1 MLLLLPLDRKID
13 WRKPPLVTFALI
25 LVNCFIFFFVQ
36 GSDNERWQAA
46 ADYYFSSALPK
57 LELPAYIDEL
67 ERRGETKLATAA
79 RKALGEDAANAEAW
93 WLLQAMQGD
102 REFVS
107 KLAQQT
113 IITADHPQ
121 FEAWKVA
128 RSEFELRYQRIVT
141 PAYSFHYGEPVTYLT
156 SMFLHG
162 NFMHLLGNMVF
173 LLIVGFTVE
182 RILGSGQFLVSYLIG
197 GLLAVGLWA
206 VVHGDLGLLGASGAI
221 SAVMGMYSIL
231 FGLRKIRFFY
241 LVLFYFDY
249 IKAPALI
256 LLPLWLA
263 NEFYGLHA
271 GYEGI
276 GYIAHIGGFAGGAFT
291 AFVQTRILHT
301 ADVDYLEKPAR
312 EEQRSRSYE
321 QVMSLMGALKF
332 DQAKKILFDLLRQDP
347 TDGTVLNQLYA
358 ITRARPESD
367 EYHGIAMRILGLK
380 TDDPTTLRLMNDT
393 FDDYS
398 EQAKP
403 AMRLVPEA
411 MAELATRFACGTHI
425 ATAERIVLFLIGKL
439 PTLPQ
444 LPDTLFDLTEGFR
457 HNRQEKKYRQYAR
470 MLVHNYPNSAA
481 AQRAR
486 RGFHS

>member
-13 WRKPPLVTFALI
+13 WKKPPLATLALV
-25 LVNCFIFFFVQ
+25 LANCFIFFFIQ
-36 GSDNERWQAA
+36 GSDDERWRAA
-46 ADYYFSSALPK
+46 ADHYFSTALPK

-67 ERRGETKLATAA
+67 EQRGETELVTAA
-79 RKALGEDAANAEAW
+79 REALGKDAVDARAW
-93 WLLQAMQGD
+93 WLLVAMQGD

-107 KLAQQT
+107 KLARQA
-113 IITADHPQ
+113 IITVDHPQ

-141 PAYSFHYGEPVTYLT
+141 PAYAFHYGEPVTYLT

-162 NFMHLLGNMVF
+162 SFMHLLGNMVF

-241 LVLFYFDY
+241 LVLFYFDFV
-249 IKAPALI
+249 KAPALI

-263 NEFYGLHA
+263 NEFYGLYA

-276 GYIAHIGGFAGGAFT
+276 GYIAHIGGFAGGALT

-312 EEQRSRSYE
+312 EEQRARGYE
-321 QVMSLMGALKF
+321 QAMNLMGALKF
-332 DQAKKILFDLLRQDP
+332 DQAKTILFDLLRQNP
-347 TDGTVLNQLYA
+347 TDGTVLSQLYA

-367 EYHGIAMRILGLK
+367 EYHGVAMRILELD
-380 TDDPTTLRLMNDT
+380 TEDPATLRLMNDT
-393 FDDYS
+393 FSDYS

-411 MAELATRFACGTHI
+411 LAGLAKRFARGAHI
-425 ATAERIVLFLIGKL
+425 AMAERIVLFLIRKL
-439 PTLPQ
+439 PTLAP
-444 LPDTLFDLTEGFR
+444 LPDALFDLTEGFR
-457 HNRQEKKYRQYAR
+457 RNRQEKKYQQYLR
-470 MLVHNYPNSAA
+470 MLVQNYPNSDA

-486 RGFHS
+486 RGFRS